1 MPNSPLSGIINVRKT
16 TQETAE
22 AMITLDRTAH
32 KPLYQQIYEQLR
44 DQIMN
49 GSYPVGT
56 KLPPIRRLAEDL
68 KISRNTVEGA
78 YLQLSQEG
86 YVSSRTGSG
95 FAVAALDLIPE
106 GSQARQKEKSRAF
119 IKRLKQTALWIDDTD
134 EMTGRPEQAHACADQ
149 QIEQP
154 GHAGQLTVQHRQEPQ
169 SVVPQPT
176 IEYDFTYGNL
186 QEGSFPAQL
195 WRKLTN
201 EVLYGCDAYK
211 ASTYTNSLGEPGLR
225 KQIAQSLHI
234 SGGVNCHPSQV
245 VIQAGTQASL
255 YNLLTLFDP
264 LRDVVAMEEPGYDGA
279 RSVFENARFRVF
291 PVPVQE
297 GDDAFIDGLYRSRAR
312 LAYVTPSS
320 QFPTGQIL
328 QQGARQRLLKWA
340 SAEDAYLIEDDY
352 CREFRYT
359 ARPLPSLQSLDRD
372 ERVIYMGTFSKA
384 LTPALRMNYLV
395 LPPDLLFQWHKRFAN
410 HYSEVP
416 WLSQAVLQSYMEQG
430 YWTQHLRRAQA
441 RNKRKYQLL
450 IAALRAYMG
459 NRISLMENGSGLHI
473 LVGINDRRHQNELVE
488 QARCRGVK
496 VYGTNRYWMNDQH
509 PLENYVLIGF
519 SAIAE
524 AKIEPGIQR
533 LAEIW
538 F

>member
-1 MPNSPLSGIINVRKT
+1 
-16 TQETAE
+16 
-22 AMITLDRTAH
+22 MITLDRTSH
-32 KPLYQQIYEQLR
+32 KPLYRQVYEQIR
-44 DQIMN
+44 DQIMS
-49 GSYPVGT
+49 GDYPAGT
-56 KLPPIRRLAEDL
+56 KLPPIRRLADDL
-68 KISRNTVEGA
+68 RISRNTVEGA

-86 YVSSRTGSG
+86 YVSSRVGSG
-95 FAVAALDLIPE
+95 FAVAPLDLMPE
-106 GSQARQKEKSRAF
+106 GSQASQQERSRSF
-119 IKRLKQTALWIDDTD
+119 IKRLRQTALWLDGPD
-134 EMTGRPEQAHACADQ
+134 ETAGAPGPRR
-149 QIEQP
+149 QP
-154 GHAGQLTVQHRQEPQ
+154 SALQPLA
-169 SVVPQPT
+169 PQPSAPQPSAPQASAPQPSV
-176 IEYDFTYGNL
+176 EYDFTYGNL
-186 QEGSFPAQL
+186 QEGSFPAQV

-201 EVLYGCDAYK
+201 ETLFGRDAYK
-211 ASTYTNSLGEPGLR
+211 ASIYTDSLGEQGLR
-225 KQIAQSLHI
+225 TQIAQSLHI
-234 SGGVNCHPSQV
+234 TSGVNCHPSQV

-279 RSVFENARFRVF
+279 RRVFENARFRVF
-291 PVPVQE
+291 PVPVLE
-297 GDDAFIDGLYRSRAR
+297 DDDAFIDGLYNSHAR

-340 SAEDAYLIEDDY
+340 STEDAYLIEDDY

-384 LTPALRMNYLV
+384 LAPALRMNYLV
-395 LPPDLLFQWHKRFAN
+395 LPPDLLFQWHKLFEN
-410 HYSEVP
+410 HYPEVP

-430 YWTQHLRRAQA
+430 YWAQHLRRAQA

-450 IAALRAYMG
+450 TGALRTCMG
-459 NRISLMENGSGLHI
+459 DRVSLMENGSGLHI
-473 LVGINDRRHQNELVE
+473 LVGVNDGRHQNGLVE
-488 QARCRGVK
+488 QALRRGVK
-496 VYGTNRYWMNDQH
+496 VYGTNRYWMSSQH

-524 AKIEPGIQR
+524 AQIEPGIQR
-533 LAEIW
+533 LAEAW